1 MNKSKTF
8 IFNSIIILAGAVLS
22 AGCETEQKKDESS
35 SSIVSYNEDF
45 VKNQAKLMN
54 ESKTENTSTNASK

>member
-8 IFNSIIILAGAVLS
+8 IFNSVIILAGVVLS
-22 AGCETEQKKDESS
+22 VGCETEQKKDESS

-54 ESKTENTSTNASK
+54 ESKTENTSTHTSK